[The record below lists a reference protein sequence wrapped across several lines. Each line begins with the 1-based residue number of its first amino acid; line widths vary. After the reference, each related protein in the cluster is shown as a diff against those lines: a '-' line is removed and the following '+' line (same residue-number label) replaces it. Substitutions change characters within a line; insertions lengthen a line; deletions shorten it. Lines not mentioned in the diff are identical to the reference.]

1 MKYYFLGL
9 ATLLALCVGCVSPGT
24 GNGIGSAS
32 QHGIGGAGQQQ
43 FARPNDYTAPPPH
56 MMTATGPGVRGP
68 GPGVMM
74 GLTPEPP
81 RAFSTKTTQIR
92 FVGPD
97 GMQIGWMVNGRFLD
111 DQLVAPAS
119 YDFQQSATY
128 QLKLS
133 HIPGRVGEIYY
144 PTLQIHPSHPTTDA
158 YLAHNPVPVRLTVE
172 DLEQLRTN
180 NYVTKVVFL
189 PDPKNQDLAIADVEE
204 LVSTRLPAGADPVR
218 EADKLGTVMAVLRV
232 GNRDLEMPGQNF
244 PGGGLSQHGQPHP
257 AIQQVAFQDGAG
269 PQHQAPTPIA
279 TMQGQ
284 FNAIPQPMIM
294 ANAGRPGMPSPHP
307 IAGMGNIPNWGQPMT
322 GSPIGLVGPAYL
334 PLGGDASL
342 RSHTIYNKTE
352 RDVGKP
358 VRDFTAVVRHD
369 PGIKLPHPVSH
380 MEYTETHPQYG
391 PGETSFPGSFPR

>member
-32 QHGIGGAGQQQ
+32 HHQSFGEPEG
-43 FARPNDYTAPPPH
+43 YVAPPPG
-56 MMTATGPGVRGP
+56 MMQAPGPGVRLS
-68 GPGVMM
+68 PGVMM

-81 RAFSTKTTQIR
+81 RAFASKSTQIR

-97 GMQIGWMVNGRFLD
+97 GMQIGWIAGGKFLD

-119 YDFQQSATY
+119 YDFVQGATY

-144 PTLQIHPSHPTTDA
+144 PTLQIHPAHPTTDA
-158 YLAHNPVPVRLTVE
+158 YLAHNPVPVRLTIE

-180 NYVTKVVFL
+180 NFVTKVVFL

-232 GNRDLEMPGQNF
+232 GNRDLEMPSQNF
-244 PGGGLSQHGQPHP
+244 PGGNMSQNGQP
-257 AIQQVAFQDGAG
+257 IGSVQQVAFQGGAA
-269 PQHQAPTPIA
+269 PQHMPPTPVA
-279 TMQGQ
+279 TMAGE
-284 FNAIPQPMIM
+284 FNGVPQPQIV
-294 ANAGRPGMPSPHP
+294 ANSGMPGMPSYHP
-307 IAGMGNIPNWGQPMT
+307 INGAPIQSWGQPMT
-322 GSPIGLVGPAYL
+322 GSPIGLVGPPHL
-334 PLGGDASL
+334 PLGGNASL
-342 RSHTIYNKTE
+342 RSHTIYNNTKV
-352 RDVGKP
+352 DVGKP
-358 VRDFTAVVRHD
+358 VKDFTAVVRHD
-369 PGIKLPHPVSH
+369 PGIKLPHPVSY
-380 MEYTETHPQYG
+380 MEYTETHPQYA
-391 PGETSFPGSFPR
+391 PGQTSFPAMGR